1 MADIDTKLLR
11 SFLAVASERSISVA
25 AELCGCSQGTMSLRI
40 QCLEEQLG
48 IRLFERKY
56 RDISLTAE
64 GRDLLPEAQAIVEL
78 HDRLIDR
85 ASAKLLTGSVRLG
98 IAEGC
103 SVHLISEL
111 LQKVQRGHGALV
123 LSVVC
128 ENSVTLQRRIE
139 GGTVDLA
146 VVMSPDRL
154 PAATQL
160 SRPRMLWVGSPDF
173 AVGDWDVLPVA
184 CHADDGWL
192 GRAASK
198 ALQSQGVPYR
208 VALSSANER
217 VILGAVSSGTAIA
230 AMVEGSIPE
239 GLRAIAHTKALPSLG
254 RVRIQL
260 LESPPPRSE
269 AAEVVKR
276 HIVSLY
282 PGS

>member
-1 MADIDTKLLR
+1 MVDIDTKLLR

-40 QCLEEQLG
+40 QYLEEQLG
-48 IRLFERKY
+48 MRLFERKY

-64 GRDLLPEAQAIVEL
+64 GRDLLPEARAIVEM

-85 ASAKLLTGSVRLG
+85 ANAKLMTGSVWLG

-111 LQKVQRGHGALV
+111 LRKVRRDYGALE

-128 ENSVTLQRRIE
+128 ENNRALQRKIE
-139 GGTVDLA
+139 EGALDLA
-146 VVMSPDRL
+146 VVVSPEKL
-154 PAATQL
+154 PQATQL
-160 SRPRMLWVGSPDF
+160 SRPRLRWVGSSDF
-173 AVGDWDVLPVA
+173 AIDDWDVLPIA
-184 CHADDGWL
+184 CYPDDGWL
-192 GRAASK
+192 GGAASK
-198 ALQSQGVPYR
+198 ALQSRGVPYR

-230 AMVEGSIPE
+230 VMVEGSIPD
-239 GLRAIAHTKALPSLG
+239 GLRVAAHTKALPPLG
-254 RVRIQL
+254 RVCIQL
-260 LESPPPRSE
+260 LESPTPRSE

-276 HIVSLY
+276 HIVSLH

>member
-40 QCLEEQLG
+40 QYLEEQLG
-48 IRLFERKY
+48 MRLFERKY

-64 GRDLLPEAQAIVEL
+64 GRDLMPEARAIVEM
-78 HDRLIDR
+78 HDRLIER
-85 ASAKLLTGSVRLG
+85 ANAKLMTGSVWLG

-111 LQKVQRGHGALV
+111 LQKVRRDYGALE

-128 ENSVTLQRRIE
+128 ENNRALQRKIE
-139 GGTVDLA
+139 EGALDLA
-146 VVMSPDRL
+146 VVVSPEKL
-154 PAATQL
+154 PQATQL
-160 SRPRMLWVGSPDF
+160 SRPRLRWVGSSDF
-173 AVGDWDVLPVA
+173 AIDDWDVLPIA
-184 CHADDGWL
+184 CHPDDGWL
-192 GRAASK
+192 GGAASK
-198 ALQSQGVPYR
+198 ALQSRGVPYR

-230 AMVEGSIPE
+230 VMVEGSIPD
-239 GLRAIAHTKALPSLG
+239 GLRVAAHAKALPPLG
-254 RVRIQL
+254 RVCIQL
-260 LESPPPRSE
+260 LESPTPRSE

-276 HIVSLY
+276 HIVSLH